1 LKSREI
7 SPIQAFLKGEATGG
21 LILMAAAAV
30 ALVVANSPLADIYD
44 GLLSLPL
51 TVGVAPLALSKTV
64 LHWINDGLM
73 AVFFLLVGLEIKR
86 EVVGGELSTR
96 AKAALPVIAAIG
108 GMLGPAVV
116 YAAINHG
123 DAVTMRGWAI
133 PTATDIAFALGIMAL
148 LGNRVPAVL
157 KIFLTALAVI
167 DDLGAIL
174 IIAVFYTADLSMTA
188 LLAAAACIAVLIA
201 MNRFGVRAIA
211 FYLIVGFILWV
222 SVLKSGVHATMAGVI
237 TALAIPADAGAQ
249 DKSPLVRLEHALH
262 PAVTYFILPLFAFA
276 NAGVAVADM
285 TRDAIL
291 HPVTLGIVLGLFVGK
306 QIGVLGISYLA
317 RALGW
322 VQLPG
327 TALQYYGVAVLTG
340 VGFTMSLFIGGLA
353 FTDAAH
359 MAEVKIG
366 VLAGS
371 VLSGVV
377 GYVLLRL
384 GTATK

>member
-1 LKSREI
+1 MKSREI

>member
-1 LKSREI
+1 
-7 SPIQAFLKGEATGG
+7 
-21 LILMAAAAV
+21 
-30 ALVVANSPLADIYD
+30 
-44 GLLSLPL
+44 
-51 TVGVAPLALSKTV
+51 V

-174 IIAVFYTADLSMTA
+174 IIAVFYTADLSITA

-201 MNRFGVRAIA
+201 MNRFGVRAIT
-211 FYLIVGFILWV
+211 FYLIVGLILWV

-249 DKSPLVRLEHALH
+249 DKSPLLRLEHALH

-291 HPVTLGIVLGLFVGK
+291 HPVTLGIVLGLFLGK

-317 RALGW
+317 RTLGW

-327 TALQYYGVAVLTG
+327 TAMQYYGVAVLTG

-384 GTATK
+384 GSNRQLRPGDQ